1 MGRVGLEKERVVE
14 IKEEMC
20 MFTQQLE
27 LLPGSREQDVLLA
40 GAS

>member
-1 MGRVGLEKERVVE
+1 MELETQEL
-14 IKEEMC
+14 EEEKMP

-40 GAS
+40 ADF